1 MVTRVFDRVAP
12 ADLLALTKPRITLL
26 VVLTV
31 AAGFVLA
38 MPLSSGA
45 WTMST
50 WRLLLHTLFG
60 AAMVAAGTNALN
72 QVMER
77 DVDALMLRT
86 SRRPLPSGRLGV
98 RDATVFAWG
107 LGVVGV
113 GYLALFVN
121 VTTSLVAAATLLTL
135 RPALHTPQAPHSCVH
150 AHRSDSGRASDRWR
164 MDGSRGELVSRIWL
178 LFAMLCMWQLPHFL
192 ALSWM
197 YRDDYARAGIRMLSV
212 VEPDGHSTF
221 RQAVLTAAALIPVSL
236 APSVFGMAGGI
247 YFVGA
252 ALLSGRAPRRQRGG
266 GARSVHQA
274 RPASLPG
281 VARLPAGC
289 ADTHDCEQDIMII
302 FHRFLIGTAIVFCA
316 GFAWWSQAAYR
327 ASGSTLQLALAIVF
341 AVAALALA
349 YYLKNL
355 RRFLYHAR

>member
-1 MVTRVFDRVAP
+1 VVTRVFDRVAP
-12 ADLLALTKPRITLL
+12 ADLFALTKPRIALL

-38 MPLSSGA
+38 MPLSSGT
-45 WTMST
+45 WTMSS
-50 WRLLLHTLFG
+50 WLLLLHTLFG

-77 DVDALMLRT
+77 DVDALMRRT

-121 VTTSLVAAATLLTL
+121 VTTACVAAATLLSYVLLYTPLKRRTPVSTL
-135 RPALHTPQAPHSCVH
+135 IGVIPGALPIVGGWTGA
-150 AHRSDSGRASDRWR
+150 G
-164 MDGSRGELVSRIWL
+164 GELVSRIWL
-178 LFAMLCMWQLPHFL
+178 LFAILCMWQLPHFL

-197 YRDDYARAGIRMLSV
+197 YRYARAGIRMLSV

-236 APSVFGMAGGI
+236 APSAFGMAGGV

-252 ALLSGRAPRRQRGG
+252 ALLSGALLAISVAAARDQSIKRARRLFL
-266 GARSVHQA
+266 
-274 RPASLPG
+274 ASLVYLPG
-281 VARLPAGC
+281 VL
-289 ADTHDCEQDIMII
+289 TLMIVN
-302 FHRFLIGTAIVFCA
+302 RT
-316 GFAWWSQAAYR
+316 S
-327 ASGSTLQLALAIVF
+327 
-341 AVAALALA
+341 
-349 YYLKNL
+349 
-355 RRFLYHAR
+355 

>member
-12 ADLLALTKPRITLL
+12 ADLFALTKPRIALL

-38 MPLSSGA
+38 MPLSSGT
-45 WTMST
+45 WTMSS
-50 WRLLLHTLFG
+50 WLLLLHTLFG

-77 DVDALMLRT
+77 DVDALMRRT

-121 VTTSLVAAATLLTL
+121 VTTACVAAATLLSYVLLYTPLKRRTPVSTL
-135 RPALHTPQAPHSCVH
+135 IGVIPGALPIVGGWTGA
-150 AHRSDSGRASDRWR
+150 G
-164 MDGSRGELVSRIWL
+164 GELVSRIWL
-178 LFAMLCMWQLPHFL
+178 LFAILCMWQLPHFL

-236 APSVFGMAGGI
+236 APSAFGMAGGV

-252 ALLSGRAPRRQRGG
+252 ALLSGALLAISVAAARDQSIKRARRLFL
-266 GARSVHQA
+266 
-274 RPASLPG
+274 ASLVYLPG
-281 VARLPAGC
+281 VL
-289 ADTHDCEQDIMII
+289 TLMIVN
-302 FHRFLIGTAIVFCA
+302 RT
-316 GFAWWSQAAYR
+316 S
-327 ASGSTLQLALAIVF
+327 
-341 AVAALALA
+341 
-349 YYLKNL
+349 
-355 RRFLYHAR
+355 

>member
-1 MVTRVFDRVAP
+1 VVTRVFDRVAP

-38 MPLSSGA
+38 TPLSGGA
-45 WTMST
+45 WTMSS

-60 AAMVAAGTNALN
+60 AAIVAAGTNALN
-72 QVMER
+72 QVLER
-77 DVDALMLRT
+77 DVDGLMLRT

-121 VTTSLVAAATLLTL
+121 VTTSLVAAATLLTYVL
-135 RPALHTPQAPHSCVH
+135 LYTPLKRRTPVSTLIGVIPGALPIVGGWTGA
-150 AHRSDSGRASDRWR
+150 G
-164 MDGSRGELVSRIWL
+164 GELVSRIWL
-178 LFAMLCMWQLPHFL
+178 LFALLCMWQLPHFL

-212 VEPDGHSTF
+212 VQPDGHSTF

-236 APSVFGMAGGI
+236 APSAFGLAGGT

-252 ALLSGRAPRRQRGG
+252 AVLSVAFLALSVAAARDQSIKRARRLFLG
-266 GARSVHQA
+266 SLVY
-274 RPASLPG
+274 LPG
-281 VARLPAGC
+281 VL
-289 ADTHDCEQDIMII
+289 ILMIVN
-302 FHRFLIGTAIVFCA
+302 RT
-316 GFAWWSQAAYR
+316 S
-327 ASGSTLQLALAIVF
+327 
-341 AVAALALA
+341 
-349 YYLKNL
+349 
-355 RRFLYHAR
+355 

>member
-1 MVTRVFDRVAP
+1 VFDRVAP

-50 WRLLLHTLFG
+50 WRLFLHALFG

-107 LGVVGV
+107 LGVLGV

-121 VTTSLVAAATLLTL
+121 VTTSLVAAATLLSYVLVYTPLKRRTPVSTL
-135 RPALHTPQAPHSCVH
+135 IGVIPGALPIVGGWTGA
-150 AHRSDSGRASDRWR
+150 G
-164 MDGSRGELVSRIWL
+164 GELVSRIWL
-178 LFAMLCMWQLPHFL
+178 LFAILCMWQIPHFL

-252 ALLSGRAPRRQRGG
+252 ALLSGALLAISVAAARNQSIKRARRLFL
-266 GARSVHQA
+266 
-274 RPASLPG
+274 ASLVYLPG
-281 VARLPAGC
+281 VL
-289 ADTHDCEQDIMII
+289 TLMIVN
-302 FHRFLIGTAIVFCA
+302 RT
-316 GFAWWSQAAYR
+316 S
-327 ASGSTLQLALAIVF
+327 
-341 AVAALALA
+341 
-349 YYLKNL
+349 
-355 RRFLYHAR
+355 